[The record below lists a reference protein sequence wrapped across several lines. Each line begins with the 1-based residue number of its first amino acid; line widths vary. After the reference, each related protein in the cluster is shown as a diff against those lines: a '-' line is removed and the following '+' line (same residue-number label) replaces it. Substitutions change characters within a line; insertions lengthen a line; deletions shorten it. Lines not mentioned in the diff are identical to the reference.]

1 MKKFLNKKMILIFI
15 GILSAML
22 LIASILLYFFLKQ
35 DVVFK
40 LVGEEEV
47 VLNVYEQYNELGFVA
62 SDNKKDISSTVVV
75 DMSKVNSNQLG
86 TYEVTYTMK
95 YEDKEIVLSRKVK
108 VIDKEAPVIT
118 LNGEEKVVIQEGS
131 VYQDLGCHVVD
142 NFDEQVSNKI
152 QIVDKVNTNV
162 PGIYE
167 VIFSVVDNSGNKSQK
182 SRKVIVVKKDSLETD
197 SLDIMDSNQVTTMDY
212 VEDGIFI
219 EGYVKDNDGTFK
231 LKLCKENKSDCTSY
245 DMNKKDKYY
254 YNGNIQLSTLDK
266 GVYYMWV
273 SSKIDE
279 KVINK
284 MDMQHRL
291 ARARIGDKLVTFYY
305 EEDTIKLIVNDFE
318 YQYDIVIDPGHGGT
332 DPGASNDMINEKELN
347 LVQSLYE
354 KERYEQHGLK
364 VLLLR
369 TDMSYGLTLGESSWP
384 PVRKK
389 AYALGFY
396 GVVSKISYSNHHN
409 SSEDLSMSGW
419 EIIVPAQLTKEDLK
433 EVYKISEQWNKDY
446 PGLEQHA
453 RVYTRNYNTGS
464 IFSKGN
470 EEQYYFTDYY
480 AVLRIPKELF
490 NVKNVLFEG
499 SYLSNPADFDWYY
512 TKQNWREL
520 SEVKIKTYVEL
531 LGVKYIEPS

>member
-40 LVGEEEV
+40 LVGEEEI

-291 ARARIGDKLVTFYY
+291 ARAKIGDKLITFYY

-318 YQYDIVIDPGHGGT
+318 YQYDIVIDPGHGGICLT
-332 DPGASNDMINEKELN
+332 QSNERMTTNLINI
-347 LVQSLYE
+347 
-354 KERYEQHGLK
+354 
-364 VLLLR
+364 
-369 TDMSYGLTLGESSWP
+369 
-384 PVRKK
+384 
-389 AYALGFY
+389 
-396 GVVSKISYSNHHN
+396 GV
-409 SSEDLSMSGW
+409 
-419 EIIVPAQLTKEDLK
+419 
-433 EVYKISEQWNKDY
+433 
-446 PGLEQHA
+446 
-453 RVYTRNYNTGS
+453 
-464 IFSKGN
+464 
-470 EEQYYFTDYY
+470 
-480 AVLRIPKELF
+480 
-490 NVKNVLFEG
+490 
-499 SYLSNPADFDWYY
+499 
-512 TKQNWREL
+512 
-520 SEVKIKTYVEL
+520 
-531 LGVKYIEPS
+531 